1 MRVGFNKYRC
11 SIGAYCI
18 KSLNLKL
25 LSRKGYWSLN
35 YYLTTKNG
43 SEYNRNYISSLWL
56 FLVLF
61 LFPEIAFANPIT
73 EGVDW
78 VMDLLTNGIA
88 RSAAVIGIAILGYL
102 AWFGRITGETCGKYI
117 AGIVLVFGGTT
128 IVDMIISAVK

>member
-1 MRVGFNKYRC
+1 MKVGAVTDS
-11 SIGAYCI
+11 SIFP
-18 KSLNLKL
+18 NLALRALSAQFFL
-25 LSRKGYWSLN
+25 LLF
-35 YYLTTKNG
+35 
-43 SEYNRNYISSLWL
+43 LWL
-56 FLVLF
+56 FPELV
-61 LFPEIAFANPIT
+61 FANPIT

-128 IVDMIISAVK
+128 IVDLIISAVK

>member
-1 MRVGFNKYRC
+1 MRVSTIFSKSFAAPPSRC
-11 SIGAYCI
+11 F
-18 KSLNLKL
+18 NLKNVL
-25 LSRKGYWSLN
+25 P
-35 YYLTTKNG
+35 
-43 SEYNRNYISSLWL
+43 IIA
-56 FLVLF
+56 FVLF
-61 LFPEIAFANPIT
+61 LALIPDIAFANPIT

>member
-1 MRVGFNKYRC
+1 M
-11 SIGAYCI
+11 
-18 KSLNLKL
+18 
-25 LSRKGYWSLN
+25 
-35 YYLTTKNG
+35 
-43 SEYNRNYISSLWL
+43 SSLWL

>member
-1 MRVGFNKYRC
+1 MKGFFVPNTIQITTPAIQPYR
-11 SIGAYCI
+11 AVMAQ
-18 KSLNLKL
+18 LWL
-25 LSRKGYWSLN
+25 LFF
-35 YYLTTKNG
+35 
-43 SEYNRNYISSLWL
+43 L
-56 FLVLF
+56 FLV
-61 LFPEIAFANPIT
+61 PEIAFANPIT
-73 EGVDW
+73 EGVNW

>member
-1 MRVGFNKYRC
+1 MKVRPISNSCFFESSNCNTEAAVSKH
-11 SIGAYCI
+11 
-18 KSLNLKL
+18 KKL
-25 LSRKGYWSLN
+25 AAS
-35 YYLTTKNG
+35 
-43 SEYNRNYISSLWL
+43 
-56 FLVLF
+56 LF
-61 LFPEIAFANPIT
+61 LFFFLLLSPEIAFANPIT

>member
-1 MRVGFNKYRC
+1 MKGFFVSSPTKITVSAIQPYRVVM
-11 SIGAYCI
+11 AQ
-18 KSLNLKL
+18 
-25 LSRKGYWSLN
+25 
-35 YYLTTKNG
+35 
-43 SEYNRNYISSLWL
+43 LWL
-56 FLVLF
+56 LFLLF
-61 LFPEIAFANPIT
+61 LFPEIAFADPIT
-73 EGVDW
+73 EGVNW

>member
-1 MRVGFNKYRC
+1 MKGFFVPDNAQLRASSTQQLRVLM
-11 SIGAYCI
+11 AQ
-18 KSLNLKL
+18 
-25 LSRKGYWSLN
+25 
-35 YYLTTKNG
+35 
-43 SEYNRNYISSLWL
+43 LWL
-56 FLVLF
+56 LCF
-61 LFPEIAFANPIT
+61 LFFVPEIAFANPIT
-73 EGVDW
+73 EGVNW

>member
-1 MRVGFNKYRC
+1 MKVSKALNRFPKYVHRYYRHC
-11 SIGAYCI
+11 VKHLAL
-18 KSLNLKL
+18 KSLLPTFAL
-25 LSRKGYWSLN
+25 ALI
-35 YYLTTKNG
+35 LT
-43 SEYNRNYISSLWL
+43 
-56 FLVLF
+56 LV
-61 LFPEIAFANPIT
+61 PELAFANPIT

>member
-1 MRVGFNKYRC
+1 MKLHNSQLFYRKEC
-11 SIGAYCI
+11 
-18 KSLNLKL
+18 
-25 LSRKGYWSLN
+25 WSLHS
-35 YYLTTKNG
+35 YLTTENSRKH
-43 SEYNRNYISSLWL
+43 NRNYLFAVWL

>member
-1 MRVGFNKYRC
+1 MKVNPRLIHSPSHDSEMRAVSAQLF
-11 SIGAYCI
+11 
-18 KSLNLKL
+18 L
-25 LSRKGYWSLN
+25 L
-35 YYLTTKNG
+35 
-43 SEYNRNYISSLWL
+43 ICLWL
-56 FLVLF
+56 F
-61 LFPEIAFANPIT
+61 PELALANPIT

>member
-1 MRVGFNKYRC
+1 MKV
-11 SIGAYCI
+11 S
-18 KSLNLKL
+18 SLNTTTSNSIS
-25 LSRKGYWSLN
+25 LSKTRVMLAH
-35 YYLTTKNG
+35 
-43 SEYNRNYISSLWL
+43 L
-56 FLVLF
+56 FLVSIL
-61 LFPEIAFANPIT
+61 LLTPELAFANPIT

>member
-1 MRVGFNKYRC
+1 MKTHSDKSCLNKLC
-11 SIGAYCI
+11 
-18 KSLNLKL
+18 
-25 LSRKGYWSLN
+25 WSKH
-35 YYLTTKNG
+35 YDLTTN
-43 SEYNRNYISSLWL
+43 SRFRTHRNYIAAAWL
-56 FLVLF
+56 FFLLL

-73 EGVDW
+73 EGVNW